1 MACCPAEAKYGYD
14 DSRFEK
20 AVDHHFH
27 CSVCFNV
34 LKDPV
39 MCRNNEHLFCRDCIT
54 EHLNTN
60 SHTCPECNEDLTVET
75 LRRARVISNIISDL
89 KIKCDYSQRGCQESI
104 RLEELDSHV
113 ESCGFAP
120 VKCSNEE
127 CEMIVN
133 KREIIHH
140 ESTVCEYRKVK
151 CHNCGKI
158 EQDVEEMK
166 EKMEEMKEKMVE
178 IDEKMEGMSKKVEE
192 MDEKV
197 GEKIEGMSKKEEE
210 MVEKV
215 EEKIE
220 GMSKKVEEMDE
231 KVEEKIEGMS
241 KKVEEMDEKVEE
253 KMDGMSEKLVGITT
267 DVDDLKRLMVQMFE
281 KLRFLENGIQISSAV
296 NYASTSLMQDILV
309 AGGFDGDD
317 NHLKSVEKFSWKK
330 NAWERVCSM
339 NVGRSGATSFVY
351 ENQVFVAG
359 GCGSPVIEVLNLNED
374 PLQCGKSE
382 ATLPF
387 NCWRLRNVVYQGRV
401 ILFCACNCQFGNV
414 TELCLTPPYTC
425 KQLCKIPQP
434 KRQYYTVVAFE
445 HKVLIFGGKN
455 VDDNDSLKDV
465 LELDLTTKKIK
476 VMPSLPGAA
485 RLMAGVRWGDQ
496 AILIGGYSKDGRS
509 KKVLMYDSKTGKT
522 TELPSMLEKRNACA
536 AVITGNTIVVMGG
549 FGESGRVRSVE
560 AFTLGGYSWRY
571 LPAMNDIRSILTA
584 TALTL
589 S

>member
-1 MACCPAEAKYGYD
+1 MPCREMACCPAEAKYGYD

-75 LRRARVISNIISDL
+75 LRKARVISNIISDL
-89 KIKCDYSQRGCQESI
+89 KIKCDYSHRGCQESI

-113 ESCGFAP
+113 ENCGFAP

-140 ESTVCEYRKVK
+140 ESSICDYRKVK
-151 CHNCGKI
+151 CGKI
-158 EQDVEEMK
+158 EQDVEGMR
-166 EKMEEMKEKMVE
+166 EKMEE
-178 IDEKMEGMSKKVEE
+178 INEKMEEMSKKVEE

-197 GEKIEGMSKKEEE
+197 EG
-210 MVEKV
+210 
-215 EEKIE
+215 KIE

-241 KKVEEMDEKVEE
+241 KKVEEMDEKLEG

-267 DVDDLKRLMVQMFE
+267 DVAELKRLMVQMFE
-281 KLRFLENGIQISSAV
+281 KLRFMENTIQISSAV
-296 NYASTSLMQDILV
+296 NYASTSLMEDILV
-309 AGGFDGDD
+309 AGGWDSDD
-317 NHLKSVEKFSWKK
+317 KKLKSVEKFSWKK
-330 NAWERVCSM
+330 NTWERVCPM
-339 NVGRSGATSFVY
+339 NIGRKAAISFVY

-359 GCGSPVIEVLNLNED
+359 GCDSHVIEVLNLNQD
-374 PLQCGKSE
+374 PMQYGKSE
-382 ATLPF
+382 AALPF
-387 NCWRLRNVVYQGRV
+387 VCERLRSVVYQGRF
-401 ILFCACNCQFGNV
+401 ILFCACRYRSGNV
-414 TELCLTPPYTC
+414 TELCLTPPYTFE
-425 KQLCKIPQP
+425 QLCEIPEP
-434 KRQYYTVVAFE
+434 KRLYYTVVAFE

-455 VDDNDSLKDV
+455 VYQDNYLEAV
-465 LELDLTTKKIK
+465 LEFDLTTREFK
-476 VMPSLPGAA
+476 VMPSLPGAS
-485 RLMAGVRWGDQ
+485 RHMAGVRWGDQ
-496 AILIGGYSKDGRS
+496 AVLIGGYGRDGPS
-509 KKVLMYDSKTGKT
+509 KKVVMYDSKTGHT
-522 TELPSMLEKRNACA
+522 TELPPMLEKRSGCA

-549 FGESGRVRSVE
+549 MGDSGRVRSVE
-560 AFTLGGYSWRY
+560 TFTLGGYSWRY
-571 LPAMNDIRSILTA
+571 LPAMNDIRSAPTA
-584 TALTL
+584 TVLPTKNVQ
-589 S
+589 

>member
-27 CSVCFNV
+27 CSVCYNV

-75 LRRARVISNIISDL
+75 LRRARVISNILSGL
-89 KIKCDYSQRGCQESI
+89 EIKCDYSERGCQESI

-113 ESCGFAP
+113 ENCGFAP

-158 EQDVEEMK
+158 EQDVEEVKEKMEEMK
-166 EKMEEMKEKMVE
+166 GKMEEMKEKM
-178 IDEKMEGMSKKVEE
+178 
-192 MDEKV
+192 
-197 GEKIEGMSKKEEE
+197 
-210 MVEKV
+210 

-220 GMSKKVEEMDE
+220 GMDGKIENMDDKMGEIKEKMVEMDE
-231 KVEEKIEGMS
+231 KVA
-241 KKVEEMDEKVEE
+241 E
-253 KMDGMSEKLVGITT
+253 KMEGITT
-267 DVDDLKRLMVQMFE
+267 DVEEVKRLMVQMFD
-281 KLRFLENGIQISSAV
+281 KLRFLENTIQISSVV
-296 NYASTSLMQDILV
+296 NYASSSFMEDILV
-309 AGGFDGDD
+309 AGGWDSDD

-339 NVGRSGATSFVY
+339 NVGRVGATSFVY

-359 GCGSPVIEVLNLNED
+359 GCENPVIEVLNLNED
-374 PLQCGKSE
+374 PLQCEISK
-382 ATLPF
+382 AALPF
-387 NCWRLRNVVYQGRV
+387 NCWRLRTVVYQGRV
-401 ILFCACNCQFGNV
+401 ILFCACRETNSV
-414 TELCLTPPYTC
+414 TELCLTSPYTC
-425 KQLCKIPQP
+425 KQLCEILEP
-434 KRQYYTVVAFE
+434 KRIYYTVVAFE

-455 VDDNDSLKDV
+455 VEDDNYLEAV
-465 LELDLTTKKIK
+465 LEFDLTTREFK

-485 RLMAGVRWGDQ
+485 SNMAGVRWGDQ
-496 AILIGGYSKDGRS
+496 AVLIGGYVKGGLSKQ
-509 KKVLMYDSKTGKT
+509 VLMYDSKTGKT
-522 TELPSMLEKRNACA
+522 TELPSMLEKRNGCA

-549 FGESGRVRSVE
+549 RGEFGRVRSVE

-571 LPAMNDIRSILTA
+571 LPAMNDIRSVPTA
-584 TALTL
+584 TALP
-589 S
+589 SKNIH